1 MQYRFAIA
9 DVFTDTPF
17 GGNQLAVFPEAQ
29 GLSTR
34 AMQALAREFN
44 FAETTF
50 VLPPADPRHARRVRI
65 FTPKAE
71 VPFAGHP
78 TVGTAAVLARLGL
91 IAAPDGSARVV
102 LEEGVGPV
110 VVEIRMGTV
119 ADSARLILE
128 RDVEIPPTTPTR
140 QSTAAALSL
149 PESAIRESWFASA
162 GIAFCLIRLESTAA
176 VDSAALNRA
185 AWNAHFASAW
195 APNLFL
201 FAGETAPGGRLY
213 ARMFAP
219 ALGVEED
226 PATGSASVA
235 LAGSLAGRLPDPEG
249 VFDWR
254 IEQGVAMG
262 RPSLIEA
269 SAERHEGRT
278 IRLMVKGQVVTV
290 GEGSMAV
297 PGDY

>member
-1 MQYRFAIA
+1 M
-9 DVFTDTPF
+9 
-17 GGNQLAVFPEAQ
+17 
-29 GLSTR
+29 
-34 AMQALAREFN
+34 
-44 FAETTF
+44 
-50 VLPPADPRHARRVRI
+50 
-65 FTPKAE
+65 
-71 VPFAGHP
+71 
-78 TVGTAAVLARLGL
+78 
-91 IAAPDGSARVV
+91 
-102 LEEGVGPV
+102 
-110 VVEIRMGTV
+110 
-119 ADSARLILE
+119 
-128 RDVEIPPTTPTR
+128 
-140 QSTAAALSL
+140 
-149 PESAIRESWFASA
+149 
-162 GIAFCLIRLESTAA
+162 
-176 VDSAALNRA
+176 
-185 AWNAHFASAW
+185 
-195 APNLFL
+195 PNLFL

>member
-1 MQYRFAIA
+1 MQYRFVIA
-9 DVFTDTPF
+9 DVFTGTPF

-44 FAETTF
+44 FSESTF
-50 VLPPADPRHARRVRI
+50 VLPPDDPGHARRVRI
-65 FTPKAE
+65 FTPTAE
-71 VPFAGHP
+71 MPFAGHP

-91 IAAPDGSARVV
+91 LEAPGGSARVV

-110 VVEIRMGTV
+110 AVEIRLGEA
-119 ADSARLILE
+119 ADFARLIVE
-128 RDVEIPPTTPTR
+128 RDVELPPIAVAR
-140 QSTAAALSL
+140 QAAAAALSL
-149 PESAIRESWFASA
+149 PESAVRESLFASA
-162 GIAFCLIRLESTAA
+162 GIPFCLIRLESAEA
-176 VDSAALNRA
+176 VDSAVLDRA
-185 AWNAHFASAW
+185 AWNAHFAAAW

-219 ALGVEED
+219 ALGVAED
-226 PATGSASVA
+226 PATGAASVA
-235 LAGSLAGRLPDPEG
+235 LAGSLAGRLPAGDG
-249 VFDWR
+249 VFDWH

-269 SAERHEGRT
+269 SA
-278 IRLMVKGQVVTV
+278 
-290 GEGSMAV
+290 
-297 PGDY
+297 